1 MLQDKTKG
9 TLNQLPQK
17 IDYAYKLGKVSY
29 NLGKHKNFN
38 PYERGG
44 VDMAHL
50 AQAWNM
56 GWDDALEENV
66 NVSMREMETGWAL

>member
-50 AQAWNM
+50 AEAWNM
-56 GWDDALEENV
+56 GWGDALEESV
-66 NVSMREMETGWAL
+66 EVSINEMEHG